1 MTASTPIAPGTIGRV
16 EPKEARTVRCFGHTF
31 KKGAPANVTDPAIL
45 EKLLREGSLRV
56 TLIRPAA
63 RPAPAAATATKAPDA
78 SKPVA
83 GEPKDSGLT
92 TPDSGLPR
100 PKGGA

>member
-16 EPKEARTVRCFGHTF
+16 EPREARTVRCFGQTF
-31 KKGAPANVTDPAIL
+31 KKGAPANVTDPALL

-63 RPAPAAATATKAPDA
+63 RPAPATATKTPDA
-78 SKPVA
+78 SKPAA
-83 GEPKDSGLT
+83 GEPKASPSAG
-92 TPDSGLPR
+92 TP
-100 PKGGA
+100 PKVGA